1 MALYEEKCAKRL
13 CELIEAKIKEVQSN
27 RDKLNAEIEEKN
39 KANHKRAKAIGNP
52 TSKVVLRKKFSPF
65 TKKELLEDINK
76 KENCIISEQMFR
88 LYQQGKSY
96 PPVDVMKSLSNYFD
110 VSFGYLAG
118 AEDTRDSQAAT
129 IQELLHLDTS
139 AIYTLLSMND
149 FPDLLKVMNAILSN
163 KYDLRAYL
171 SRISMQIYQ
180 DKLQERRLDV
190 LKNILGSSESA
201 NEMMINRFSMLL
213 SFYEYI
219 ERNYLPYVKESF
231 DSSIND
237 SIQEELR
244 KYNNYDEYE
253 KEMIQDLQFAQ
264 DLQPT
269 QDSVTVTVHGSGT
282 ITPMDRPE
290 EKP

>member
-1 MALYEEKCAKRL
+1 MALYEEKCAERL
-13 CELIEAKIKEVQSN
+13 CGLIDAKIKEVQAN

-39 KANHKRAKAIGNP
+39 RANQKYAKATGNP
-52 TSKVVLRKKFSPF
+52 TGTVVLRKRFSPF

-96 PPVDVMKSLSNYFD
+96 PPVNVMKSLSNYFD

-118 AEDTRDSQAAT
+118 ADDTRDSQAAT

-163 KYDLRAYL
+163 KYDLRTYL
-171 SRISMQIYQ
+171 SMISMQIYQ

-190 LKNILGSSESA
+190 LKNILDSSEST
-201 NEMMINRFSMLL
+201 NEMMINKFSTLL

-219 ERNYLPYVKESF
+219 KRNYLPYVKDSF

-237 SIQEELR
+237 SIQDELW
-244 KYNNYDEYE
+244 KYNNSDEYE
-253 KEMIQDLQFAQ
+253 KEMIEDIQFSESMDVAEVK
-264 DLQPT
+264 T
-269 QDSVTVTVHGSGT
+269 FATVTS
-282 ITPMDRPE
+282 I
-290 EKP
+290 EKIEDNQ